1 MLGHCE
7 DIEGGL
13 GLGSEGVGC
22 PGVGRCQLR
31 EPRVSAGNC
40 AVQTGRLVS
49 FISLLIPVKRNG
61 ELCGQ
66 SGLGI
71 HRQPAPAWLSDLL
84 LAVLW
89 KTFMAPFHVDPA

>member
-1 MLGHCE
+1 M
-7 DIEGGL
+7 
-13 GLGSEGVGC
+13 
-22 PGVGRCQLR
+22 PRGR
-31 EPRVSAGNC
+31 EVSAAGAKGVSGELRGC
-40 AVQTGRLVS
+40 LVS

-71 HRQPAPAWLSDLL
+71 HRQPAPAWLFDLF